1 MSSAARTV
9 VAALVYCL
17 IASSLATR
25 AKLNGRSPC
34 AY

>member
-1 MSSAARTV
+1 MRSAAT
-9 VAALVYCL
+9 ALAYCL

>member
-1 MSSAARTV
+1 MRSAARTV
-9 VAALVYCL
+9 LAALAYCV
-17 IASSLATR
+17 IASSLATL